1 MSHAELVVLASQ
13 VLHREGLVDAFGHA
27 SMREGDDAMITP
39 PRPLRAITE
48 ESLERLPLGE
58 LAELPGAVPK
68 EAWIH
73 HAIYC
78 HRPDVGA
85 VCRAQPP
92 ATLAVGA
99 VTDALPATHGQGAL
113 VGAPVPVFDD
123 ARLVR
128 DAGRA
133 EEVARVLGDGWALI
147 LRGNGAVTAG
157 HTLGQAVARMA
168 LLERS
173 ARVFL
178 AARAAGPIRPLGP
191 EEVAFWQATADE
203 LLDRYWAHLRA

>member
-1 MSHAELVVLASQ
+1 MSRGELVEAGQ

-27 SMREGDDAMITP
+27 SVREGDGALITA

-48 ESLERLPLGE
+48 ESLERLPLGP
-58 LAELPGAVPK
+58 LAELPDEVPK

-73 HAIYC
+73 HAFYRR
-78 HRPDVGA
+78 RPDVGA

-99 VTDALPATHGQGAL
+99 IAGALPALHGQGAL

-128 DAGRA
+128 EANRA
-133 EEVARVLGDGWALI
+133 EALARALGDGWAI
-147 LRGNGAVTAG
+147 VLRGNGAVTAG

-178 AARAAGPIRPLGP
+178 AAQAAGPIRPLDP
-191 EEVAFWQATADE
+191 QEVEAWQSTADE